1 MNRTKIEQAVLNE
14 IHSLP
19 LDKVEATLNFV
30 LSLKNQPV
38 KKRPL
43 GLLKG
48 KVEFA
53 IEEDFKMTDE
63 KLLNAE

>member
-1 MNRTKIEQAVLNE
+1 MNKAKIEQAVLNE
-14 IHSLP
+14 IHTLSLEQF
-19 LDKVEATLNFV
+19 EATLNFV

-43 GLLKG
+43 GSLKG

-53 IEEDFKMTDE
+53 I
-63 KLLNAE
+63 